1 MEITIILLFYLV
13 LGVVRV
19 TKEQFSHELGKRLSA
34 VRRQRGMTQENVS
47 EAANIS
53 IPYYSQI
60 ENGAKS
66 ISAFYLASIAKAL
79 NVSADYILFGKN
91 TFSEDAL
98 FAFLQN
104 LPIERTE
111 SIGDFLDF
119 CSSYIKAFN
128 DNVLSESGNIEHPDN
143 PK

>member
-1 MEITIILLFYLV
+1 M
-13 LGVVRV
+13 
-19 TKEQFSHELGKRLSA
+19 TKEQFSSELGKRMSA
-34 VRRQRGMTQENVS
+34 IRLQRGMTQENVA

-91 TFSEDAL
+91 TFSEDVL
-98 FAFLQN
+98 LEFFQN
-104 LPIERTE
+104 LPSEHME

>member
-1 MEITIILLFYLV
+1 M
-13 LGVVRV
+13 
-19 TKEQFSHELGKRLSA
+19 TKEQFSRELGKRMSA
-34 VRRQRGMTQENVS
+34 IRLQRGMTQENVA

-91 TFSEDAL
+91 TFSEDVL
-98 FAFLQN
+98 LEFFQN
-104 LPIERTE
+104 LPSEHME

>member
-1 MEITIILLFYLV
+1 M
-13 LGVVRV
+13 
-19 TKEQFSHELGKRLSA
+19 TKEQFSRELGKRMSA
-34 VRRQRGMTQENVS
+34 ARLQRGMTQENVA

-91 TFSEDAL
+91 TFSEDVL
-98 FAFLQN
+98 LEFFQN
-104 LPIERTE
+104 LPSEHME